1 MNKIMLIC
9 TIMRSWCI
17 STELVHLQYVPF
29 IHHEF
34 TSQSGIAEFHHSSRL
49 LVLLKSHLDLQEVSY
64 SACFMVSLCLL
75 AQDIA

>member
-1 MNKIMLIC
+1 MLIC
-9 TIMRSWCI
+9 TIMRSWSI
-17 STELVHLQYVPF
+17 SELYHLQYVPF

-64 SACFMVSLCLL
+64 SAFLWLVYVY
-75 AQDIA
+75 